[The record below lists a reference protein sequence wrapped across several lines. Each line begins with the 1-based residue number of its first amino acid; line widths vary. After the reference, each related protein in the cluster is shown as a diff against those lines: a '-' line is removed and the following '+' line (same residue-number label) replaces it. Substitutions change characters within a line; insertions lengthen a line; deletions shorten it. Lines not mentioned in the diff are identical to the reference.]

1 MCKYFLG
8 VHRKSTNNAVRG
20 ELSRFP
26 LLIKILNHGFR
37 YFQRI
42 ETMSVYSS
50 VKLSCIDND
59 VCSLSSSGY
68 SIKKRLLN
76 IFNQSHSFF
85 SDMQNVYRNTWS
97 ELIRSFTGKLRIYL
111 QFKKDF
117 TLENY
122 VIQFP
127 LHVKR
132 NLTKLRISAHN
143 FAVET
148 GRKIIKNYKC

>member
-1 MCKYFLG
+1 
-8 VHRKSTNNAVRG
+8 
-20 ELSRFP
+20 
-26 LLIKILNHGFR
+26 
-37 YFQRI
+37 
-42 ETMSVYSS
+42 
-50 VKLSCIDND
+50 
-59 VCSLSSSGY
+59 
-68 SIKKRLLN
+68 
-76 IFNQSHSFF
+76 
-85 SDMQNVYRNTWS
+85 MQNLYHNTWS